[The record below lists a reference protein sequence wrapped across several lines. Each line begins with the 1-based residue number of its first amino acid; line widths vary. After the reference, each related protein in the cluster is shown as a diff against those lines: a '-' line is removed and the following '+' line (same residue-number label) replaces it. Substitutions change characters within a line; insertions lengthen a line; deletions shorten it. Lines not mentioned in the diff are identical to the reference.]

1 MNEISEKVCFDS
13 NFAKAFVFQPVKVTL
28 LFFLNRHFS
37 RVTKSCIFKNLNLR
51 EKADRNFRLNFVKN
65 CLGT

>member
-1 MNEISEKVCFDS
+1 MKFLKRFVLTLILPKLLCF
-13 NFAKAFVFQPVKVTL
+13 NQLKL
-28 LFFLNRHFS
+28 RCCFFLNRHFS